1 MKITASQRRLIVMV
15 IAGWIL
21 ITLMRQTN
29 HLLAPAGLSIWLGGL
44 LIAFACL
51 HLNPKTGLTACLLIG
66 MMMDAWAPLGFGTH
80 TVLFG
85 AAQIIVVRVRNRFAA
100 SELTIGI
107 IVALII
113 NLILFVMIT
122 FIVIGRSHGGPISG
136 VRLLTDL
143 VISQVAIVLIAP
155 WFFALQHRALSLVL
169 TPRSHRGRATV

>member
-1 MKITASQRRLIVMV
+1 MKITACQRRLIVMV
-15 IAGWIL
+15 VTGWIL

-29 HLLAPAGLSIWLGGL
+29 HLLAPTGLSIWLGGL
-44 LIAFACL
+44 LIAFAAL
-51 HLNPKTGLTACLLIG
+51 HLNPKTGFTACLIIG
-66 MMMDAWAPLGFGTH
+66 MMLDAWAPLGFGTH
-80 TVLFG
+80 AVLFG
-85 AAQIIVVRVRNRFAA
+85 AAQIIVVRIRRRFAA

-143 VISQVAIVLIAP
+143 VVSQVVLALIAP
-155 WFFALQHRALSLVL
+155 WYFALQHRALSLVL
-169 TPRSHRGRATV
+169 NPRSLRGRVSA